1 MEHWH
6 TSWLSRSLTVVSS
19 NDPSL
24 VGRTGTVVN
33 ESSNMITIIDENGSS
48 MLAKNT
54 IDFSIDGSEP
64 VVGKMVCQRPEDR
77 VQRKYRRD

>member
-33 ESSNMITIIDENGSS
+33 ESRNMITIIDENGSS

>member
-24 VGRTGTVVN
+24 VGRSGTVVN
-33 ESSNMITIIDENGSS
+33 ESRNMITIIDLECEIQHN
-48 MLAKNT
+48 M
-54 IDFSIDGSEP
+54 I
-64 VVGKMVCQRPEDR
+64 VGK
-77 VQRKYRRD
+77 K

>member
-6 TSWLSRSLTVVSS
+6 TSWLSRSVTVVSS

-33 ESSNMITIIDENGSS
+33 ESRNMITIIDENGSS

>member
-33 ESSNMITIIDENGSS
+33 ESRNMITIIDENGSS
-48 MLAKNT
+48 MLAKNI